1 MPYPT
6 ETPYQILDI
15 SPSASSEEVKKA
27 RDRALKR
34 RQQQPQKIMQAFSDL
49 RNPKTRIETDL
60 LVMTDVG
67 NEKDLEY
74 FLSALSHDGFLPKDV
89 PVLASHPA
97 LLALGQLQPEGDFL
111 DIPANPYQPDLY
123 RPEADPAG
131 LLVNLSLPE

>member
-27 RDRALKR
+27 RDRALKS
-34 RQQQPQKIMQAFSDL
+34 RQRQPQKIMQAFSDL

-67 NEKDLEY
+67 NEKDLEA
-74 FLSALSHDGFLPKDV
+74 FLSALSPDGFLPQDV

-97 LLALGQLQPEGDFL
+97 LLALGQLKPEADYL
-111 DIPANPYQPDLY
+111 DIPSNPYQLDLY
-123 RPEADPAG
+123 RPTADPAA
-131 LLVNLSLPE
+131 LLANLNITE